1 MDVTFSYFVNTQQ
14 LVDVVEAVVIEAQ
27 IDEGIETA
35 IIEIL
40 VPEDF
45 VITP

>member
-14 LVDVVEAVVIEAQ
+14 LVDVVEAVLLENELTGDTFTIPA
-27 IDEGIETA
+27 
-35 IIEIL
+35 
-40 VPEDF
+40 DF